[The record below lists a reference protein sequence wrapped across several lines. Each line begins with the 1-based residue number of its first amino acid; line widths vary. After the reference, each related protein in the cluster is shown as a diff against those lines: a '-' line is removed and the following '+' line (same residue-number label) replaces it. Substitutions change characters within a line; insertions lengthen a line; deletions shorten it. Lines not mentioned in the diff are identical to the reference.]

1 MSDRFTRAR
10 EGLLDVV
17 RRKGVKD
24 LAVLRAVAEV
34 PRHRFVPEGVTHRAY
49 EDCALPIGFG
59 QTISQPSLQAL
70 CAELA
75 EVGEGDRV
83 LEVGTGS
90 GYQTALLARLADHV
104 YSVER
109 IPQLASRARA
119 ALEATG
125 ARNVLVTVGD
135 GSLGWSRYAPYDAII
150 VSAASPEVPA
160 ALVEQLSMGGRLV
173 VPVGDR
179 DLQHLRVVRREP
191 DGMSVTQEIAC
202 TFVPLLGRQGWN
214 EGTRS
219 GLGNGGGA

>member
-1 MSDRFTRAR
+1 LKDHYQRAR

-34 PRHRFVPEGVTHRAY
+34 PRHLFVPEGIVHRAY
-49 EDCALPIGFG
+49 EDAALPIGFG

-75 EVGEGDRV
+75 EVSGADRA

-90 GYQTALLARLADHV
+90 GYQTALLARLADQV

-109 IPQLASRARA
+109 IPQLAARARA

-125 ARNVLVTVGD
+125 ERNVLVTVGD
-135 GSLGWSRYAPYDAII
+135 GSLGWARYAPYDAII
-150 VSAASPEVPA
+150 VSAASPEVPP
-160 ALVEQLSMGGRLV
+160 ALVEQLAMGGRLV
-173 VPVGDR
+173 IPVGDR
-179 DLQHLRVVRREP
+179 DLQHLRVLRNEA

-202 TFVPLLGRQGWN
+202 TFVPLLGRQGWSEESAAGKG
-214 EGTRS
+214 EGS
-219 GLGNGGGA
+219 